1 MRRQQTDANNVG
13 KIVAESWIECGRILF
28 SQILT
33 QKKLLEREK
42 LVNKRENDS
51 FSLFAFS
58 VYLLP
63 LSNAYFSFA
72 FISVPHLSVN
82 LIVGWL
88 GQSSRGEGVVTSGSS
103 SLQSLLGWILIRLW
117 RPLLTGCQS

>member
-28 SQILT
+28 FQILT
-33 QKKLLEREK
+33 KKLFEREK

-72 FISVPHLSVN
+72 FKSVPHLSVN

-103 SLQSLLGWILIRLW
+103 SLQSLCKSYIDNEIIFNK
-117 RPLLTGCQS
+117 